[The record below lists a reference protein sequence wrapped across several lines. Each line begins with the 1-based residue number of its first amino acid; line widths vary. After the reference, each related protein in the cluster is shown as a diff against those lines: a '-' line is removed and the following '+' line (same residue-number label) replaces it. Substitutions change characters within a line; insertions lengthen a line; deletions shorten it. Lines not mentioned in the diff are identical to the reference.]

1 MKKLLLSL
9 FALMAIGVSAW
20 ADGTVTVPNSRIA
33 ASRFTKLQVTLAS
46 SSNAYRDL
54 QFDLTLPEGITLK
67 DEAGGTVVDEASNHI
82 IDYKAEGSTIHF
94 VVVDAVANLYDG
106 TDATNYAIG
115 QVPNATNYG
124 KTLSDGIVV
133 EIPVSAAASFTGEK
147 SATLSNVKSSTDA
160 GANVNLANAD
170 FTIKAILL
178 GDVNDDTHVDPTDAL
193 NIQLHYLEAT
203 PSDFVEAAGYVNDDE
218 AVDPTDALE
227 VQLIYLSSGVK
238 RMVEDVDVEDV
249 EVEEDENSELDPD

>member
-147 SATLSNVKSSTDA
+147 TAQLSNVKSSTDA
-160 GANVNLANAD
+160 GANVNLANGS
-170 FTIKAILL
+170 FTIKAVLL
-178 GDVNDDTHVDPTDAL
+178 GDVDDSGVVNVNDAL
-193 NIQLHYLEAT
+193 WIAEFSLGQEE
-203 PSDFVEAAGYVNDDE
+203 SGFVEAAAYVDTNESIDVNDALRAAE
-218 AVDPTDALE
+218 IALE
-227 VQLIYLSSGVK
+227 DAPVKKQL
-238 RMVEDVDVEDV
+238 DDV
-249 EVEEDENSELDPD
+249 EVEKEYDEIEPE

>member
-9 FALMAIGVSAW
+9 FALMTIGVNAW

-33 ASRFTKLQVTLAS
+33 PSRFTTLEVTLSS

-67 DEAGGTVVDEASNHI
+67 DATGGTVVDAASNHVV
-82 IDYKAEGSTIHF
+82 DYKAEGSTIHF

-124 KTLSDGIVV
+124 KTLSDGIVI

-170 FTIKAILL
+170 FTIKYILL
-178 GDVNDDTHVDPTDAL
+178 GDVDDSGVVNVNDALWIAEFSLDKVNPGFVKAAAYVDPDEAINVNDAL
-193 NIQLHYLEAT
+193 R
-203 PSDFVEAAGYVNDDE
+203 AAE
-218 AVDPTDALE
+218 IALGD
-227 VQLIYLSSGVK
+227 SPVK
-238 RMVEDVDVEDV
+238 RSFGEKSVKEP
-249 EVEEDENSELDPD
+249 SELDPE